1 MTCFKKDYAF
11 LAHIDVCVK
20 FHELIYKA
28 LVFSFTSKKSGTDF
42 MMLVL
47 KFSALLIFFY
57 KTDIFV
63 NTCSRLQNLVTF

>member
-47 KFSALLIFFY
+47 KFSALLIFFSRQIFLLIHVVAY
-57 KTDIFV
+57 KI
-63 NTCSRLQNLVTF
+63 

>member
-11 LAHIDVCVK
+11 WAQIHVRMKLR
-20 FHELIYKA
+20 ELIYKA

-47 KFSALLIFFY
+47 KFSTLLFFFY